1 MGKISGL
8 SAYFI
13 IATLISVFR
22 FKNYVGYDN
31 TIVEKNQQI
40 ISMQKGD
47 LISEVSI
54 SGQLR
59 FSNNEDLLF
68 TSPGKISKIHIDE
81 NSSVSKGDILASLE
95 DIKITELEKNVAQA
109 LANVEGSISYFFDK
123 LTYFSIAISPLA
135 V

>member
-1 MGKISGL
+1 
-8 SAYFI
+8 
-13 IATLISVFR
+13 
-22 FKNYVGYDN
+22 
-31 TIVEKNQQI
+31 
-40 ISMQKGD
+40 MQKGD